1 MVKKLRS
8 KKRVCGTRPGIQ
20 LVQQS
25 YSTHWPQEHPPIG
38 GNDVEDDEG
47 QPDAM
52 FALDLA
58 NITDDFDDDQPFLHN
73 DMDDLQDQEE

>member
-25 YSTHWPQEHPPIG
+25 YSTRWPQEVSHTEPPIG
-38 GNDVEDDEG
+38 GDDEDEH
-47 QPDAM
+47 PM
-52 FALDLA
+52 FSLDLA
-58 NITDDFDDDQPFLHN
+58 NMLDDLDDQLFLHN
-73 DMDDLQDQEE
+73 DPDQEDESSLID